1 MHGRAG
7 KYRFVRHT
15 ADVEFVAFGK
25 DHESC
30 FRNALMAMLETISD
44 TSKVASSKGKTTILT
59 VKDRAGGMDDLLW
72 YALQDTLSISDSR
85 DVFAYRI
92 PMIKIKEGK
101 KSNSIAIR
109 VTCKPKLE
117 EASRLEVKG
126 VSRYNLSVRKG
137 KNLIRATAVLD
148 V

>member
-44 TSKVASSKGKTTILT
+44 TSKVASSKGKAASIT
-59 VKDRAGGMDDLLW
+59 VRDKASGMEDLLW
-72 YALQDTLSISDSR
+72 YALQDTLSILDAKG
-85 DVFAYRI
+85 VFGYRVAVL
-92 PMIKIKEGK
+92 KIKNNGK
-101 KSNSIAIR
+101 SHSVDIG
-109 VTCKPKLE
+109 VLCKPKLE
-117 EASRLEVKG
+117 DASRLEVKG
-126 VSRYNLSVRKG
+126 VSRYNLSVR
-137 KNLIRATAVLD
+137 NFRNNVRATAVLD